1 MPSVSPSTLKSYER
15 IVGSAIES
23 VADQS
28 CEEALVE
35 EIALTSDEN
44 SKEIQNAKEPSSN
57 EPNLPSPTSS
67 LKNKQE
73 PGTSPKE
80 NTTSTSST
88 KTSKPNSK
96 CSKHRLIGGLDNGWQ
111 RRGTGRSYNSS
122 SGHTSM
128 RARQSGKMIGRAG
141 RTKKCAK
148 CARERNPTDH
158 DCRLNYNKSSKSM
171 EADMA
176 KELIIDNSLLNKYN
190 AMISVLIMDDDSS
203 TICALRREAEEFI
216 EKWSDMNH
224 AKKNLTKK
232 LIPLKM
238 SQKVQDYFSNCFSIA
253 IQQNRSNADGV
264 RAALLSIV
272 PHAFGEHNQCG
283 KWCKYS
289 ELGEKYVHVN
299 LPHGKPLADINL
311 RVKLSE
317 IFSKFSNDAHKLAPC
332 GSTQGNESFNNV
344 VASKHP
350 KHRHYAGSES
360 FVVRVAAAVC
370 QWNLGTVYVVHV
382 NLKLGLPPGHFAMQ
396 YRQTKDQKRKRKAV
410 EASTIQ
416 KKRKRVELKRIRSSK
431 DAGAERKEGIT
442 HESDC
447 SAETLPEL
455 LDNEMKTNSCLLHK
469 LDILPSRGI
478 SKRITDVTN
487 LHIVGGEM
495 FFGDT
500 LLKTVSL
507 RVAMEDFLSFLD
519 TQGDQVILMAHNGYK
534 FDFPLMLRNLSRLNL
549 LDEFKTIVTGFSDTL
564 NIFRNILPERRKAKK
579 SFSQTTLAV
588 EYLGQ
593 ESAEGAHNALADVD
607 ILQKLISAIKI
618 DHLTIYNHTQNITDF
633 IRNEALKNVHTS
645 NKISLEFLKNCVS
658 TNMLSRIA
666 KAGINRSLIID
677 VYKTKGP
684 KGIEML
690 LSEDVRGRPRV
701 TKHKKSIAILTKAI
715 STSYN

>member
-1 MPSVSPSTLKSYER
+1 
-15 IVGSAIES
+15 
-23 VADQS
+23 
-28 CEEALVE
+28 
-35 EIALTSDEN
+35 
-44 SKEIQNAKEPSSN
+44 
-57 EPNLPSPTSS
+57 
-67 LKNKQE
+67 
-73 PGTSPKE
+73 
-80 NTTSTSST
+80 
-88 KTSKPNSK
+88 
-96 CSKHRLIGGLDNGWQ
+96 
-111 RRGTGRSYNSS
+111 
-122 SGHTSM
+122 
-128 RARQSGKMIGRAG
+128 
-141 RTKKCAK
+141 
-148 CARERNPTDH
+148 
-158 DCRLNYNKSSKSM
+158 
-171 EADMA
+171 MA

-203 TICALRREAEEFI
+203 TTCALRREAEEFI
-216 EKWSDMNH
+216 EKWFDMNH

-253 IQQNRSNADGV
+253 IQQNRGNADGV

-350 KHRHYAGSES
+350 KNRHYAGSES
-360 FVVRVAAAVC
+360 FFVRVAAAVC

-382 NLKLGLPPGHFAMQ
+382 NLKLGLPPGHFTMQ
-396 YRQTKDQKRKRKAV
+396 YRQAKDQKRKRKAV

-442 HESDC
+442 YESDC

-455 LDNEMKTNSCLLHK
+455 LDNEMKTNKVDYTTAVFVYFDLETTGLSKNAEITQIAACCANENFNAY
-469 LDILPSRGI
+469 ILPSRGI

-690 LSEDVRGRPRV
+690 LSEDLRGNQ
-701 TKHKKSIAILTKAI
+701 HFIQLTMMVHD
-715 STSYN
+715 